1 MNLDIRI
8 ISRDINEMLWKSKK
22 TLSTAESCTSG
33 RVATVLTATP
43 GSSEYYLGGIVCYA
57 DKVKEELL
65 GVDQQLIET
74 KTSVCEEVVKQLVLG
89 SNKLF
94 HSDYAVAVS
103 GYAGPGGG
111 TPEIPVGTIWIAV
124 GNEDVAGRVYSIL
137 KMYDQKHISIY
148 IAPDVLS
155 TKWNKIIKEG
165 CSPHEIRYEC
175 SEED

>member
-8 ISRDINEMLWKSKK
+8 ISRDINEMLWKSTK

-124 GNEDVAGRVYSIL
+124 GNEENIVTRKLQLDHGRDKNVSIATFTAMQML
-137 KMYDQKHISIY
+137 HEL
-148 IAPDVLS
+148 LS
-155 TKWNKIIKEG
+155 SQAQNK
-165 CSPHEIRYEC
+165 
-175 SEED
+175 EE